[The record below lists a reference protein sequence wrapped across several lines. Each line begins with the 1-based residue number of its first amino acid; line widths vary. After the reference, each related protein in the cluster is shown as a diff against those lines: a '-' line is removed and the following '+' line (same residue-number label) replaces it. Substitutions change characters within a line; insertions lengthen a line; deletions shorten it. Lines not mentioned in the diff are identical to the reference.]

1 MSVATDTAVKLDLA
15 CGQSPQEGFT
25 GVDYFGEPDVQ
36 LDLFEFPWPWE
47 TSSVDEVFS
56 SHFVEHIP
64 HRLPEWPR
72 NVDGL
77 DLFMDE
83 CWRILKPGGTLR
95 IIHPYGQSSRALQD
109 RGHER
114 YLVAESWWYYNRKW
128 REATKLDHYPIRSD
142 FSEPNIANGFLGDW
156 ENRSDSAR
164 QEAAAW
170 YWNVV
175 SDLVV
180 TLTAIKEVE

>member
-1 MSVATDTAVKLDLA
+1 MSIETETPTKLDLA
-15 CGQSPQEGFT
+15 CGQAKREGFY
-25 GVDYFGEPDVQ
+25 GVDLYSEDA
-36 LDLFEFPWPWE
+36 DLKTDLLRFPWPFYND
-47 TSSVDEVFS
+47 SVDEIFS

-64 HRLPEWPR
+64 HWRPWFDD
-72 NVDGL
+72 VDGL
-77 DLFMDE
+77 HLFMDE
-83 CWRILKPGGTLR
+83 CWRILKPGGTLQ

-109 RGHER
+109 PTHER
-114 YLVAESWWYYNRKW
+114 YLVAETWWYYNRAW
-128 REATKLDHYPIRSD
+128 REAAKLDHYPISSN

-156 ENRSDSAR
+156 ENRSDPAR

-180 TLTAIKEVE
+180 TLEAIKE